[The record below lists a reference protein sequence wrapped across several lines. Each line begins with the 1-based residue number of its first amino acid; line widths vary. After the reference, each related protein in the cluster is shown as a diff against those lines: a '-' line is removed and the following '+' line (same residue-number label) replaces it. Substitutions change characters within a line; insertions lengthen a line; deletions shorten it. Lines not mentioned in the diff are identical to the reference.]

1 VKNMPLTMYYK
12 KDTLPKK
19 KNPTPTQ
26 AEFYMELIFE
36 LI

>member
-19 KNPTPTQ
+19 KPTPTQ
-26 AEFYMELIFE
+26 AEFYMEVIFE